1 MGIER
6 RERERE
12 TEWRGPFR
20 VPPAGFLLS
29 ASLPFAADVAA
40 AAAAAAAA
48 VGERVAVGIVSV
60 VGFPREL
67 ESWDGW
73 WDLIVAGFHS
83 VFGLAVVLG

>member
-1 MGIER
+1 M
-6 RERERE
+6 
-12 TEWRGPFR
+12 
-20 VPPAGFLLS
+20 PPAGFLLS
-29 ASLPFAADVAA
+29 ASLPFAAAVV
-40 AAAAAAAA
+40 AAAAA

>member
-1 MGIER
+1 M
-6 RERERE
+6 
-12 TEWRGPFR
+12 
-20 VPPAGFLLS
+20 PPAGFLLS
-29 ASLPFAADVAA
+29 ASLPFAAAVAA
-40 AAAAAAAA
+40 AAAA
-48 VGERVAVGIVSV
+48 GERGAVGIVSV

>member
-29 ASLPFAADVAA
+29 ASLPFAAAVAV
-40 AAAAAAAA
+40 AAAA